1 MAQWI
6 TDPLSPQQLDSPLWG
21 GFDPWP
27 RHFNRL
33 WAWEGKRER
42 ERERE
47 EGKEKPMGRKELQA
61 VSLTTIW

>member
-42 ERERE
+42 ERER
-47 EGKEKPMGRKELQA
+47 GRKGKKSQWEERNYRQ
-61 VSLTTIW
+61 